1 MYTARVSQREA
12 HPASDSLP
20 LGIAPVKR
28 MLLAV
33 ALTVLASPVV
43 AHTPYLAPASF
54 QPRAGGVVS
63 LDASFAE
70 VFFVPEA
77 AFDESRFTVTGPDGR
92 SVAPERVVPLHN
104 RVVVEHALPKDAKGT
119 YRFSTGER
127 LGAVFRTW
135 EIEGRKVSSRDAA
148 EPLPAGAKLLSHF
161 QSRIRADTY
170 LTVGAPDRG
179 ALQPYG
185 HGLEL
190 VPITHPDDL
199 YAGEVFELELR
210 FDGKPLPDTT
220 VQISEAVWTS
230 DRKPQEV
237 SLRSDAQGRVRWTQ
251 PVAGTWLAL
260 ARHRSAAPAGAA
272 APEYS
277 NSYSLVFHV
286 LAP

>member
-1 MYTARVSQREA
+1 
-12 HPASDSLP
+12 
-20 LGIAPVKR
+20 
-28 MLLAV
+28 MLLAAV
-33 ALTVLASPVV
+33 LGLIALPAA

-54 QPRAGGVVS
+54 QARAGATVT
-63 LDASFAE
+63 LDAAFAE
-70 VFFVPEA
+70 AFFVPES
-77 AFDESRFTVTGPDGR
+77 AFDDSQFTVTAPDGR
-92 SVAPERVVPLHN
+92 SLPPERVVPLRT

-135 EIEGRKVSSRDAA
+135 EIDGRKVTSRDAA
-148 EPLPAGAKLLSHF
+148 EPMPRGARLLSSF
-161 QSRIRADTY
+161 QSRIRAETY
-170 LTVGAPDRG
+170 LSVGTPDRG

-199 YAGEVFELELR
+199 FAGEPLEFELR
-210 FDGKPLPDTT
+210 FDGQPLADTA
-220 VQISEAVWTS
+220 VQLSEAVWTS
-230 DRKPQEV
+230 DRKAQEI
-237 SLRSDAQGRVRWTQ
+237 SLRSDAHGRVRWAQ
-251 PVAGTWLAL
+251 PSAGTWL

-286 LAP
+286 LTP